1 MTSSMSALNKSNL
14 IVPLALIVT
23 IIGSAWWVTSSV
35 RGAVQTVRSE
45 LEAIHVAI
53 DTELD
58 GIRDVTESVR
68 DRLAEVE
75 DQADAMLR
83 NPLDLLPRPSG
94 SR

>member
-1 MTSSMSALNKSNL
+1 MASSRSALNKSNL

-35 RGAVQTVRSE
+35 RGAVQAVRSE

-58 GIRDVTESVR
+58 GIRDVAESVR

-75 DQADAMLR
+75 DRADAILR

>member
-1 MTSSMSALNKSNL
+1 MTSRTSALIRSNL
-14 IVPLALIVT
+14 IVPLVLMVT

-58 GIRDVTESVR
+58 GIRDVAESVR

-75 DQADAMLR
+75 DAADSMLR

>member
-1 MTSSMSALNKSNL
+1 MASSTSALNKSNL

-58 GIRDVTESVR
+58 GIRDVAESVR
-68 DRLAEVE
+68 DRLADVE
-75 DQADAMLR
+75 DQADAILR
-83 NPLDLLPRPSG
+83 NPLDLFPRPSA